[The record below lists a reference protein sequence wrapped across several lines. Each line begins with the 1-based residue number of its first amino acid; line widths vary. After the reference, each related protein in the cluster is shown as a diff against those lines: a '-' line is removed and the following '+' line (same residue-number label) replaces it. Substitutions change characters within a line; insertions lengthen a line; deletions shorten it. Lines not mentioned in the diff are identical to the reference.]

1 MKQPKLGS
9 PATSSQPSSHE
20 MNFPMP
26 RLASPAIPNIHSIGG
41 LSSLHLQMQQH
52 NLTNNLSGNGD
63 LISNRTRN
71 RSNDS
76 RTPPHTETSKHCHAE
91 PMGRSEKTARHSNTM
106 EQQLKH
112 LSKSTSSSNNNNNN
126 NNKETSVRPFH
137 PNGIQLKYSSQ
148 DIPNAYQHFP
158 AEYQYILVLFSEVL
172 LKVFKFRYGKC

>member
-1 MKQPKLGS
+1 MLLDSGGVGCLKQPKLGS

-26 RLASPAIPNIHSIGG
+26 RLASPAIPNIHSISG
-41 LSSLHLQMQQH
+41 LSSLHLMQQH
-52 NLTNNLSGNGD
+52 NLSGNGD

-76 RTPPHTETSKHCHAE
+76 RTPPHTETSKHCHADT
-91 PMGRSEKTARHSNTM
+91 MSRSDKTSRQSNTM

-126 NNKETSVRPFH
+126 NNNKETSVRPIIKIDF
-137 PNGIQLKYSSQ
+137 I
-148 DIPNAYQHFP
+148 
-158 AEYQYILVLFSEVL
+158 
-172 LKVFKFRYGKC
+172 